1 MQEFKFLRGYT
12 GRLEQGIVWAPYI
25 IRETEP
31 AVIETNFDLR
41 RPISNRY
48 YGAID
53 PATNHFQ
60 TFRITEQN
68 GSEL

>member
-12 GRLEQGIVWAPYI
+12 GRLEQGIVWLPYI

-31 AVIETNFDLR
+31 VVIETNMDLR
-41 RPISNRY
+41 RPISARY

-60 TFRITEQN
+60 TFRVTERD
-68 GSEL
+68 GREL